1 MVCIHVIYTSHR
13 LPAMSSEGASEGHK
27 ENMFRSVLLCKHPE
41 HSLADLL
48 SLHPIDKRIE
58 CRWHEEIQCGQKNMD
73 MMGYMVTKVVS
84 EEGENSRDIEDQ
96 DDTNMRSTCAK
107 GLKAGLTPWYL
118 QHCLED
124 VGIGNTNGQ
133 DI

>member
-1 MVCIHVIYTSHR
+1 
-13 LPAMSSEGASEGHK
+13 
-27 ENMFRSVLLCKHPE
+27 MFRSILLCKHSE

-48 SLHPIDKRIE
+48 SLHSIDKRIE
-58 CRWHEEIQCGQKNMD
+58 RRWHEEIQCGQKNVD
-73 MMGYMVTKVVS
+73 MMGYMMTKAVS

-96 DDTNMRSTCAK
+96 DDTNMRATCAK
-107 GLKAGLTPWYL
+107 RLKSGLTPWYL

-133 DI
+133 NIQPNHKQGHSQPISSIDCGF